1 MRHNKKREASILRA
15 GKILKIASV
24 DPDKIV
30 GAWTEDSKVYLYK
43 GEVVT
48 RYKNSNQD
56 GSKSWFEGV
65 ALNVHHCEYLEYRP
79 GEYVSGV
86 RLC

>member
-30 GAWTEDSKVYLYK
+30 ETIKQRIQDVGAWTEDSKVYLYK

-48 RYKNSNQD
+48 RYKNSRQD

-65 ALNVHHCEYLEYRP
+65 ASQNRWPSL
-79 GEYVSGV
+79 
-86 RLC
+86 